1 MFFLASL
8 LKIYGYIIIARAIIS
23 WMNPNPYNPI
33 IRIICAITDP
43 VLDPIRRMLPDMG
56 GIDISPFVVMIIIW
70 VLMSLI

>member
-1 MFFLASL
+1 
-8 LKIYGYIIIARAIIS
+8 
-23 WMNPNPYNPI
+23 MNPNPYNPI